1 MGQFRPLFVY
11 FCSFLVTILI
21 QIEKSKDGVLGIRTQ
36 GRRMEGPDETT
47 ELWRPPSCYIV
58 TFCYLDP
65 GKVGI
70 PSYGDPKGL
79 GTFFIALV
87 TVAVFY

>member
-1 MGQFRPLFVY
+1 
-11 FCSFLVTILI
+11 
-21 QIEKSKDGVLGIRTQ
+21 
-36 GRRMEGPDETT
+36 MEGPDETT

-87 TVAVFY
+87 TVAVFYQTFIGLRENCFNRKEE